1 MKSTDYTGIA
11 YLVAIA
17 GAAALVWYVLKQSPA
32 AIGKG
37 VADAATGAAKAA
49 AETVNTVADK
59 VAQTLTGAADY
70 MSRGSIIYDMTH
82 GDEGQKLIAPT
93 IVKKPAQESIT
104 PPDPA
109 DGKAR
114 LDTITPFIF

>member
-17 GAAALVWYVLKQSPA
+17 GAAALVWFVLKQSPA
-32 AIGKG
+32 AVGKG
-37 VADAATGAAKAA
+37 IADAATGAAGAIA
-49 AETVNTVADK
+49 DTISNAADK
-59 VAQTLTGAADY
+59 ITQTVTGNP
-70 MSRGSIIYDMTH
+70 STSLGSTIYDMTH
-82 GDEGQKLIAPT
+82 GDEGTKLVAPV
-93 IVKKPAQESIT
+93 IVKKPAPADIT

-114 LDTITPFIF
+114 LDTLTPFIF